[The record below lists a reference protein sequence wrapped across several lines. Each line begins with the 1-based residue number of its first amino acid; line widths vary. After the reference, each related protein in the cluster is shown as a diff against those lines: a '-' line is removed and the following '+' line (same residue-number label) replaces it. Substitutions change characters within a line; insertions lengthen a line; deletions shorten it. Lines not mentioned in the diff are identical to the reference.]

1 MIISTLIAA
10 SVAAQVAPAP
20 EAKGSTTPSAEK
32 KMACCESMAKG
43 EGCCCCKGVGAET
56 ADKDVADRE
65 SDDANGHA
73 H

>member
-10 SVAAQVAPAP
+10 SVAAQAAPAP

-43 EGCCCCKGVGAET
+43 EGCCCRKGMRAKT
-56 ADKDVADRE
+56 ADKDVEDHG